1 MKSPQPIFVDTWG
14 WLAYG
19 HRRDA
24 HHAEVKELVEACVS
38 NRTPVHTSDYVLDE
52 LITLLFRRESYEEAG
67 RFLDGLLADSAR
79 GALQIQR
86 LTTERFHAALE
97 LRKRFRDKPDIS
109 FTDLTT
115 MVIMREL
122 QIKAVVT
129 EDNHFL
135 HVGMGFQRLPE

>member
-1 MKSPQPIFVDTWG
+1 M
-14 WLAYG
+14 
-19 HRRDA
+19 
-24 HHAEVKELVEACVS
+24 
-38 NRTPVHTSDYVLDE
+38 
-52 LITLLFRRESYEEAG
+52 LFRRESYEEAV
-67 RFLDGLLADSAR
+67 RFLDGLLADSTR

-86 LTTERFHAALE
+86 LTTERFQAALE

-122 QIKAVVT
+122 QITVVVT

>member
-1 MKSPQPIFVDTWG
+1 VDTWG

-24 HHAEVKELVEACVS
+24 HHAEVKGLVEACVS

-52 LITLLFRRESYEEAG
+52 LITLLFRRESYEEAV
-67 RFLDGLLADSAR
+67 RFLDGLLVDSAR

-115 MVIMREL
+115 MAIMREL

>member
-1 MKSPQPIFVDTWG
+1 VKSPQPIFVDTRG

-24 HHAEVKELVEACVS
+24 HHNEVKGLLETCVS
-38 NRTPVHTSDYVLDE
+38 NHTLVHTSDYVLDE
-52 LITLLFRRESYEEAG
+52 LITLLFRRESYDEAV

-79 GALQIQR
+79 GTLQIQR
-86 LTTERFHAALE
+86 LTTERFQAALE

-115 MVIMREL
+115 MAVMREL
-122 QIKAVVT
+122 QITAVVT